1 MSFLMIKNNNE
12 SSIPQ
17 KKKKGGEF
25 KIDPIFQNLAILI
38 AGGAIGVFG
47 GLYANKIK
55 KTKEAEQAKDEATI
69 IIEEGKKAAEAI
81 KREKLIEA
89 KDEIFKERSKLE
101 KERDERRNEIQRSE
115 RRLQQKEEN
124 LERKLDSIEKRE
136 KGLVSKEQEIAKR
149 KEQVASLENKRLE
162 ELERIAQMSLDEAK
176 DVILKKAE
184 SELKQE
190 LAIRVKNMEEQL
202 KETADLKSRR
212 IISSAIQKWAS
223 EQVVESTV
231 SVVPLPNDEMK
242 GRIIGR
248 EGRNI
253 RMLESL
259 TGVDL
264 IIDDTPEAVVL
275 SCFDPIRREIARL
288 ALEKLIIDARIHPAR
303 IEEMVEKAKKEM
315 ESRIWQE
322 GEQAVFEA
330 GVTGLHPELIKVLG
344 KLKFRTSY
352 GQNVLA
358 HSLEVAFLA
367 GTIAQE
373 IGADV
378 QIARRAG
385 LLHDIGK
392 VINME
397 VEGPHAVLGAK
408 YAEKYNESP
417 DVVHAIMAHHE
428 DEEQRT
434 IEAVLIQT
442 CDAISAARPG
452 ARRESIEA
460 YVKRLE
466 KLEKV
471 ANNFEGVE
479 KSYAIQA
486 GREIRI
492 IVKPEFIDDTKSVLL
507 ARDIV
512 KQIEEELEYPGQIKV
527 TVIRE
532 TRAVDYA
539 K

>member
-12 SSIPQ
+12 SSIPP

-136 KGLVSKEQEIAKR
+136 KGLVSKEQEITKR

-315 ESRIWQE
+315 
-322 GEQAVFEA
+322 
-330 GVTGLHPELIKVLG
+330 
-344 KLKFRTSY
+344 
-352 GQNVLA
+352 
-358 HSLEVAFLA
+358 
-367 GTIAQE
+367 
-373 IGADV
+373 
-378 QIARRAG
+378 
-385 LLHDIGK
+385 
-392 VINME
+392 
-397 VEGPHAVLGAK
+397 
-408 YAEKYNESP
+408 
-417 DVVHAIMAHHE
+417 
-428 DEEQRT
+428 
-434 IEAVLIQT
+434 
-442 CDAISAARPG
+442 
-452 ARRESIEA
+452 
-460 YVKRLE
+460 
-466 KLEKV
+466 
-471 ANNFEGVE
+471 
-479 KSYAIQA
+479 
-486 GREIRI
+486 
-492 IVKPEFIDDTKSVLL
+492 
-507 ARDIV
+507 
-512 KQIEEELEYPGQIKV
+512 
-527 TVIRE
+527 
-532 TRAVDYA
+532 
-539 K
+539 